1 MFSKSFVCLLV
12 LFSFFNHFDSTLGI
26 PTHFEDANEWNR
38 QDVIKF
44 TEPTYKAVINEN
56 GEIRVLNGPITL
68 QNPYSESGIT
78 VFLGNY
84 EDYALSLDEIE
95 TGGISVNLSLNS
107 AEPIQ
112 RGIDIVFIDAVDTNF
127 DVVAKCVVLVFSFK
141 TDLNPYKLK
150 FNVGDT
156 EYIVLNYFYFKWFL
170 VLLTLSGLMILT
182 VEMYELIKN
191 IKIMRSTK
199 SYKELQNV

>member
-1 MFSKSFVCLLV
+1 MLIFQINVF
-12 LFSFFNHFDSTLGI
+12 
-26 PTHFEDANEWNR
+26 DANEWNR

>member
-12 LFSFFNHFDSTLGI
+12 LFSIFNHFDSTLGI
-26 PTHFEDANEWNR
+26 PTHFEDGNEWNR

-56 GEIRVLNGPITL
+56 GEITVLNGPITL

-170 VLLTLSGLMILT
+170 VLLTLSGLMILI